1 VTQTGRISEIP
12 DSDLPKAISISVLY
26 HAAEDRLACVA
37 TAADNSQL
45 ALMVTRRL
53 TTRLVNGF
61 AHLLERTS
69 LAAQEAPERARGDI
83 VMFEHQGAIAS
94 GAQAAPAAESL
105 PSQGISKGTET
116 TRLPSMLMD
125 AIDIKIRPKL
135 FILSLKSGGKAV
147 AQMQVTRA
155 DLHRLLALLRRKC
168 DEADWDIKNE
178 TSWLDLDAG
187 SMTLN

>member
-1 VTQTGRISEIP
+1 VTQTSP
-12 DSDLPKAISISVLY
+12 PKAISVSVLY

-45 ALMVTRRL
+45 VLTVTRRL
-53 TTRLVNGF
+53 TGRLVNGF

-69 LAAQEAPERARGDI
+69 SAAQEAPERARGDI

-94 GAQAAPAAESL
+94 GAQPTQASGSSPIPETATEGATGT
-105 PSQGISKGTET
+105 SQGPET
-116 TRLPSMLMD
+116 KRLPSVLMD
-125 AIDIKIRPKL
+125 AIDVKVTPTL
-135 FILSLKSGGKAV
+135 FVLILKSDGNAV
-147 AQMQVTRA
+147 AQMEVTRA

-168 DEADWDIKNE
+168 DEADWDIKTE
-178 TSWLDLDAG
+178 TRWLDLDAG

>member
-1 VTQTGRISEIP
+1 MTQNAP
-12 DSDLPKAISISVLY
+12 LKAVSVSILY
-26 HAAEDRLACVA
+26 HPVEDRLAWVV
-37 TAADNSQL
+37 TAADKSQL
-45 ALMVTRRL
+45 ALTVTRRL

-69 LAAQEAPERARGDI
+69 SAAQEAPQRARGDI
-83 VMFEHQGAIAS
+83 VMFEHQGALAVV
-94 GAQAAPAAESL
+94 QAASSGSTSNTGTGAATGPEA
-105 PSQGISKGTET
+105 

-125 AIDIKIRPKL
+125 TVEVKITPEK
-135 FILSLKSGGKAV
+135 FILTLKSGGKAV
-147 AQMQVTRA
+147 AQMEVTRG

-168 DEADWDIKNE
+168 DEADWRVVTE